1 MEQSNANVE
10 QSSSP
15 AAGQSGPTQP
25 TEPKKFNWL
34 FVIIV
39 ALVAFLAASAYGAY
53 YYWQKSQ
60 PKACT
65 QEAKQCPDGSYVSR
79 IGPNCEFAACPTD
92 WHIYKNTEYGFQ
104 ITFTDAWRGFRAVKK
119 TGLGNMNMIAR
130 IAFEAPTADKVW
142 NDGYG
147 YVDIF
152 DIDIYLFSEWEE
164 LKLEIQKAKE
174 EGRMYFEPNYIDRN
188 DKYVFVWSSIFQD
201 TTPKDVDLL
210 IGSTNQIISTFKFI
224 NDQTADWQTYRNEK
238 YGFEFRYPKEWDN
251 IVESVDKSYV
261 GFFNEERFAAVYNDY
276 GGLTPGFFAEQREF
290 AAVDVNMYKKGS
302 LVGTENLIVNE
313 GIDLKQFVQ
322 NVIRLCRPESLEEIK
337 LGDNLAYRCSVTT
350 TSGRDEKIVYSKL
363 NGNILTISTISG
375 YDYKDYD
382 TLLNVFNKIL
392 STFKFINDQTADWQT
407 YRNEKYGFEIKY
419 PKYYKAADKKA
430 SVCKAGQT
438 YDGVDSLKPG
448 QKVYEIIFCFL
459 KEPLSYW
466 LAKPEKDNS
475 VPDFSIALFSEDD
488 YYRKELLNSPI
499 YDLSINSL
507 ESFNSNRFEKIEN
520 LGWEGY
526 RFYNAYEAGWEE
538 DFYLIPIKDKGLILE
553 IGFYKEPGMRSFSGL
568 DIISTFKFT
577 K

>member
-1 MEQSNANVE
+1 MDQQFNPNIQSDP
-10 QSSSP
+10 P
-15 AAGQSGPTQP
+15 AVQP
-25 TEPKKFNWL
+25 PKNTWK
-34 FVIIV
+34 IV
-39 ALVAFLAASAYGAY
+39 ALVIVGILVLGGVVWGG
-53 YYWQKSQ
+53 YYWWQNRSGNSVV
-60 PKACT
+60 CT
-65 QEAKQCPDGSYVSR
+65 QDAKQCPDGSYVSR
-79 IGPNCEFAACPTD
+79 TGPNCEFAACPS
-92 WHIYKNTEYGFQ
+92 IN
-104 ITFTDAWRGFRAVKK
+104 
-119 TGLGNMNMIAR
+119 
-130 IAFEAPTADKVW
+130 
-142 NDGYG
+142 
-147 YVDIF
+147 
-152 DIDIYLFSEWEE
+152 
-164 LKLEIQKAKE
+164 
-174 EGRMYFEPNYIDRN
+174 PN
-188 DKYVFVWSSIFQD
+188 
-201 TTPKDVDLL
+201 P
-210 IGSTNQIISTFKFI
+210 
-224 NDQTADWQTYRNEK
+224 TADWQTYRNEK

-322 NVIRLCRPESLEEIK
+322 NVIRLCKPESLEEIK
-337 LGDNLAYRCSVTT
+337 LGDNLAYRCSATT

-407 YRNEKYGFEIKY
+407 YKNEQYGFEVKY
-419 PKYYKAADKKA
+419 PKYYKAVDKKA
-430 SVCKAGQT
+430 SICKAGQT
-438 YDGVDSLKPG
+438 YEGIDSLKPGG
-448 QKVYEIIFCFL
+448 QKVYEISFCFL

-475 VPDFSIALFSEDD
+475 APDFSIALFSEDD
-488 YYRKELLNSPI
+488 YYRKDLLNSPI

-507 ESFNSNRFEKIEN
+507 ESSNSNRFEKIEN

-526 RFYNAYEAGWEE
+526 RFYMADEAGWEE
-538 DFYLIPIKDKGLILE
+538 DFYVIPIRDKGLILE
-553 IGFYKEPGMRSFSGL
+553 IGFYMDPETKNRSGR
-568 DIISTFKFT
+568 DIISTLKFT